1 MSDLLAA
8 RSQMAMSLAFHI
20 LFAVAGMAMPA
31 LMAITT
37 GPLLVVPDVSFAS
50 VAAPTAVIE
59 AVIIAFAIGGA
70 LLLPA
75 LVLLYRTFS
84 RRGRARLT

>member
-1 MSDLLAA
+1 MNDLLAA

-31 LMAITT
+31 LMAIAT

-50 VAAPTAVIE
+50 VAAPTAVI
-59 AVIIAFAIGGA
+59 IAFAIGSA